1 MGEPTQGAAPAA
13 GAPRGRQAAFVFIFI
28 CAVANVL
35 SFGLIIPILPNLIKS
50 FVGGDTA
57 RASEWVVLFSTT
69 WGVIQFAMGPVLGLL
84 SDRYGRRPVLL
95 VSLLGLGLDF
105 IVMGLAP
112 NLAWLFVGR
121 LISGATSA
129 TFPICYAYVADVTPP
144 EKRARAFGWMGS
156 AMSVGFL
163 AGPAVG
169 GLLGSI
175 DLRLPFFAA
184 AALTLLNVLYGLF
197 VLPESLPPERR
208 TTRFDWRRANPLGSL
223 TLLRSHRDLFGLATI
238 GMLAQLAQLVWP
250 AVFVLYTGYRYGW
263 GTAAVG
269 WAMMAG
275 GLLGVL
281 VQSFVVGPA
290 VARIGERGAL
300 LVGLVASA
308 FGALWTGIAPA
319 GWMYLASLPVASLG
333 GLVIPGLQ
341 GLMTRR
347 VAPHE
352 QGQLQG
358 ANQCLNGFAAIVG
371 PVIYGLSFAWWV
383 RQGHAMGLPAAPME
397 IAGGMLVLAFM
408 IALGV
413 ARPPRPV
420 AEPAPA

>member
-1 MGEPTQGAAPAA
+1 
-13 GAPRGRQAAFVFIFI
+13 
-28 CAVANVL
+28 
-35 SFGLIIPILPNLIKS
+35 
-50 FVGGDTA
+50 
-57 RASEWVVLFSTT
+57 
-69 WGVIQFAMGPVLGLL
+69 
-84 SDRYGRRPVLL
+84 
-95 VSLLGLGLDF
+95 
-105 IVMGLAP
+105 
-112 NLAWLFVGR
+112 
-121 LISGATSA
+121 
-129 TFPICYAYVADVTPP
+129 
-144 EKRARAFGWMGS
+144 MGS

-169 GLLGSI
+169 GLLGSV

-184 AALTLLNVLYGLF
+184 AGLTLLNVLYGLF
-197 VLPESLPPERR
+197 VLPESLPREKRIA
-208 TTRFDWRRANPLGSL
+208 RFDWTRANPLGSL
-223 TLLRSHRDLFGLATI
+223 ALLRSHRDLLGLATI
-238 GMLAQLAQLVWP
+238 GMLSQLAMLVWP

-263 GTAAVG
+263 GTAAIG

-281 VQSFVVGPA
+281 VQTFVVGP
-290 VARIGERGAL
+290 VVNRIGERGAL
-300 LVGLVASA
+300 LAGLVASA
-308 FGALWTGIAPA
+308 ISPLWTGIAWQ
-319 GWMYLASLPVASLG
+319 GWMYLAILPVGALG

-383 RQGHAMGLPAAPME
+383 RHGHAMGLPAAPME
-397 IAGGMLVLAFM
+397 IAGAMLLLAFL

-413 ARPPRPV
+413 ARPV
-420 AEPAPA
+420 KALAAAA

>member
-1 MGEPTQGAAPAA
+1 MSRRAGPA
-13 GAPRGRQAAFVFIFI
+13 GGRQAAFIFIFI

-35 SFGLIIPILPNLIKS
+35 SFGLIIPILPNLVKS

-57 RASEWVVLFSTT
+57 EAAEWVMVFSVT
-69 WGVIQFAMGPVLGLL
+69 WGLIQFVVGPVLGLL

-95 VSLLGLGLDF
+95 VSLAGLGVDF

-121 LISGATSA
+121 MISGVTSA
-129 TFPICYAYVADVTPP
+129 TFSTCYAYVADVTAP
-144 EKRARAFGWMGS
+144 EQRARNFGWMGA
-156 AMSVGFL
+156 AMSVGFI
-163 AGPAVG
+163 AGPALG
-169 GLLGSI
+169 GMLGDI
-175 DLRLPFFAA
+175 NLRLPFFAA
-184 AALTLLNVLYGLF
+184 AALSLLNVAYGFF
-197 VLPESLPPERR
+197 VLPESLPRERR
-208 TTRFDWRRANPLGSL
+208 TPRFEWRKANPVGAL
-223 TLLRSHRDLFGLATI
+223 TLLRSHPDLLGLASI
-238 GMLAQLAQLVWP
+238 GFLAQLAMLVWP

-263 GTAAVG
+263 GPAAVG

-281 VQSFVVGPA
+281 VQSFVVGPT

-300 LVGLVASA
+300 LIGILASA
-308 FGALWTGIAPA
+308 ASPLWVGFAPE
-319 GWMYLASLPVASLG
+319 GWMYLASLPVGALG
-333 GLVIPGLQ
+333 GLLIPGLQ

-358 ANQCLNGFAAIVG
+358 ANQCLNGLAALIG

-383 RQGHAMGLPAAPME
+383 RHGHAQGLPAAPME
-397 IAGGMLVLAFM
+397 IAGLMLIVAFM
-408 IALGV
+408 IALNV
-413 ARPPRPV
+413 ARRPKAAPVV
-420 AEPAPA
+420 AAT

>member
-1 MGEPTQGAAPAA
+1 MTAVATRSGLRA
-13 GAPRGRQAAFVFIFI
+13 RQAAFSFIFI

-35 SFGLIIPILPNLIKS
+35 SFALIIPILPNLVKS

-57 RASEWVVLFSTT
+57 RASEWVVVFSTT
-69 WGVIQFAMGPVLGLL
+69 WGIIQFLMGPILGLL
-84 SDRYGRRPVLL
+84 SDRFGRRPVLL
-95 VSLLGLGLDF
+95 ISLLGLGVDF

-121 LISGATSA
+121 LVSGATAA
-129 TFPICYAYVADVTPP
+129 TFPTCYAYVADVTPP
-144 EKRARAFGWMGS
+144 ENRARAFGWMGS
-156 AMSVGFL
+156 AMSVGFMV
-163 AGPAVG
+163 GPAVG
-169 GLLGSI
+169 GMLGHI

-184 AALTLLNVLYGLF
+184 AALSLVNTLYGVF

-208 TTRFDWRRANPLGSL
+208 AARFDWRRANPVGSL
-223 TLLRSHRDLFGLATI
+223 TLLRSHRNLLGLASV
-238 GMLAQLAQLVWP
+238 GFLAQLAQLVWP

-275 GLLGVL
+275 GIGGVL
-281 VQSFVVGPA
+281 VQSFVVGPV

-300 LVGLVASA
+300 LIGLVASTLSA
-308 FGALWTGIAPA
+308 AWVGIAPQ
-319 GWMYLASLPVASLG
+319 GWMYLAFLPIGSLG

-347 VAPHE
+347 VPPQE

-383 RQGHAMGLPAAPME
+383 RHGHALGLPSAPFELAGAA
-397 IAGGMLVLAFM
+397 LVLAFVL
-408 IALGV
+408 ALGF
-413 ARPPRPV
+413 ARPP
-420 AEPAPA
+420 ALEPAGP

>member
-1 MGEPTQGAAPAA
+1 MSEP
-13 GAPRGRQAAFVFIFI
+13 APREGRRAAFTFIFI

-35 SFGLIIPILPNLIKS
+35 SFGLIIPILPNLVKS

-57 RASEWVVLFSTT
+57 RASEWVVVFSTT
-69 WGVIQFAMGPVLGLL
+69 WGLIQFGIGPVMGLL
-84 SDRYGRRPVLL
+84 SDRFGRRPVLL
-95 VSLLGLGLDF
+95 ISLLGLGIDF

-129 TFPICYAYVADVTPP
+129 TFSTCYAYVADVTPP

-163 AGPAVG
+163 AGPAIG
-169 GLLGSI
+169 GVLGSI

-184 AALTLLNVLYGLF
+184 AGLTLLNVAYGLF

-208 TTRFDWRRANPLGSL
+208 TPRFDWKKANPMGSL
-223 TLLRSHRDLFGLATI
+223 TLLRSHKDLLGLASI
-238 GMLAQLAQLVWP
+238 GMLAQLAMLVWP

-263 GTAAVG
+263 DTAAIG

-275 GLLGVL
+275 GVLGVL
-281 VQSFVVGPA
+281 VQSFVVGPV
-290 VARIGERGAL
+290 VARIGERGAMI
-300 LVGLVASA
+300 VGLLASA
-308 FGALWTGIAPA
+308 FGALWTGVAWE
-319 GWMYLASLPVASLG
+319 GWMYLASLPIGSLG

-383 RQGHAMGLPAAPME
+383 RHGHAMGLPAAPME
-397 IAGGMLVLAFM
+397 IAGAMLILAFV

-413 ARPPRPV
+413 ARAPRSQV
-420 AEPAPA
+420 APASP

>member
-1 MGEPTQGAAPAA
+1 MTDPAPAA
-13 GAPRGRQAAFVFIFI
+13 TSQGRPAAFIFIFI

-35 SFGLIIPILPNLIKS
+35 SFGLIIPILPNLVKS

-57 RASEWVVLFSTT
+57 RASEWVVIFSTT
-69 WGVIQFAMGPVLGLL
+69 WGLIQFGLGPVLGLL
-84 SDRYGRRPVLL
+84 SDRFGRRPVLL

-129 TFPICYAYVADVTPP
+129 TFSTCYAYVADITPP

-156 AMSVGFL
+156 AMSVGFI
-163 AGPAVG
+163 AGPALG
-169 GLLGSI
+169 GLLGDI

-184 AALTLLNVLYGLF
+184 AGLTLLNVLYGVF
-197 VLPESLPPERR
+197 VLPESLPRELRAK
-208 TTRFDWRRANPLGSL
+208 TFDWKKANPLGSL
-223 TLLRSHRDLFGLATI
+223 KLLRSHRDLLPLASI
-238 GMLAQLAQLVWP
+238 GFLAQLAMLVWP
-250 AVFVLYTGYRYGW
+250 SVFVLYTGYRYGW
-263 GTAAVG
+263 GPAAVG

-275 GLLGVL
+275 GLLGVA
-281 VQSFVVGPA
+281 VQTFVVGPV
-290 VARIGERGAL
+290 VARIGERGAMI
-300 LVGLVASA
+300 VGLLASA
-308 FGALWTGIAPA
+308 VSPLWTGFASQ
-319 GWMYLASLPVASLG
+319 GWMYLAVLPIGALG
-333 GLVIPGLQ
+333 GLVVPGLQ

-358 ANQCLNGFAAIVG
+358 ANQCLNGFAALVG

-383 RQGHAMGLPAAPME
+383 RHGHAMGLPAAPME
-397 IAGGMLVLAFM
+397 IAGAMLVLAFF

-413 ARPPRPV
+413 ARPAKPVPAV
-420 AEPAPA
+420 AE

>member
-1 MGEPTQGAAPAA
+1 
-13 GAPRGRQAAFVFIFI
+13 V
-28 CAVANVL
+28 
-35 SFGLIIPILPNLIKS
+35 S
-50 FVGGDTA
+50 
-57 RASEWVVLFSTT
+57 LFSTA
-69 WGVIQFAMGPVLGLL
+69 WGVIQFGMWPILSQL
-84 SDRYGRRPVLL
+84 SDRFGGRPVLL

-112 NLAWLFVGR
+112 NLAWLFLGR

-156 AMSVGFL
+156 AMSVGFM

-184 AALTLLNVLYGLF
+184 AGLTLLNVLYGVF

-208 TTRFDWRRANPLGSL
+208 TTRFDWKRANPMGSL
-223 TLLRSHRDLFGLATI
+223 TLLRSHRDLLGLASI
-238 GMLAQLAQLVWP
+238 GMLSQLAMLVWP

-281 VQSFVVGPA
+281 VQTFVVGPV

-300 LVGLVASA
+300 LVGLIASA
-308 FGALWTGIAPA
+308 ISPLWTGIAWQ
-319 GWMYLASLPVASLG
+319 GWMYLAILPVGALG

-347 VAPHE
+347 VAPNE

-383 RQGHAMGLPAAPME
+383 RHGHAMGLPAAPME

-413 ARPPRPV
+413 ARPVKPAV
-420 AEPAPA
+420 APAAA